1 MSKEEFGA
9 ELKRIDRA
17 NRAYDLF
24 DENKDGGVSVAE
36 LKRNS
41 SLQRRTASL
50 AVSRVGYYI
59 VVIYH

>member
-1 MSKEEFGA
+1 MSKEEFRA
-9 ELKRIDRA
+9 ELGRIDRA

-41 SLQRRTASL
+41 SLKKRTASL
-50 AVSRVGYYI
+50 AVSRVG
-59 VVIYH
+59 